1 MITPLGIPSSPV
13 FVSNTSSPGQVTL
26 EVRTHSPGDNTS
38 FQFNVTI
45 INISDKSIVESESF
59 SFMKYISNT
68 IVPLTIVLTNGGS
81 FSFNITTTNRYGT
94 SEAISTGVIT
104 VQPSK
109 STLIITL
116 LNNMYNNW
124 RCYLSNPDCREVISV
139 CVCIR

>member
-1 MITPLGIPSSPV
+1 M
-13 FVSNTSSPGQVTL
+13 TL

-81 FSFNITTTNRYGT
+81 FSFNITTINKYGSSKVT
-94 SEAISTGVIT
+94 MTTGEIT
-104 VQPSK
+104 VQPSE
-109 STLIITL
+109 STLIIITL

-124 RCYLSNPDCREVISV
+124 RCYHSSPDCREVIIV
-139 CVCIR
+139 CVYKIELFNDYII

>member
-1 MITPLGIPSSPV
+1 M
-13 FVSNTSSPGQVTL
+13 TL
-26 EVRTHSPGDNTS
+26 EVRTRSPGDNTS

-68 IVPLTIVLTNGGS
+68 IVPLTIALTNGGS
-81 FSFNITTTNRYGT
+81 FLFNITTTNKYGSSKVT
-94 SEAISTGVIT
+94 LTTGEIT
-104 VQPSK
+104 VQPSE

-124 RCYLSNPDCREVISV
+124 RCYHSSPDSREVI
-139 CVCIR
+139 

>member
-1 MITPLGIPSSPV
+1 M
-13 FVSNTSSPGQVTL
+13 TL
-26 EVRTHSPGDNTS
+26 EVRTRSPGDNTS

-68 IVPLTIVLTNGGS
+68 IVPLTIVLTNGAS
-81 FSFNITTTNRYGT
+81 FSLNITSTNKYGSSKVTMTTG
-94 SEAISTGVIT
+94 EIT
-104 VQPSK
+104 VQPSE

-116 LNNMYNNW
+116 LNNMYSNW
-124 RCYLSNPDCREVISV
+124 RCYHSSPDCKWDISV